1 MRWLM
6 VMLMVWPMAA
16 LADWPK
22 ALVAQVQRN
31 PDKYLDVMAVMI
43 GGFGTDGALNAVALH
58 NVVALARADARAGAL
73 QRLLPA
79 DLDGDGTVA
88 LAEMQLRAATEAAG
102 LRGRLVLAFGK
113 ADADGDGHVT
123 AVELQAY
130 ANGVA
135 QNAFSADKAAAI
147 YAVLGF
153 DGNGDGRV
161 TLAEIS
167 AGIALVS
174 GLGKTLEGAAGGPG
188 HQFGA
193 PTRARL
199 SGHPVPTRVAYDGG
213 R

>member
-43 GGFGTDGALNAVALH
+43 AGFGTDGALDAVALH
-58 NVVALARADARAGAL
+58 NVVALARADVRALAL

-174 GLGKTLEGAAGGPG
+174 GPGKTPEGAAGGPG
-188 HQFGA
+188 RQIGA
-193 PTRARL
+193 PARARL